1 MPTKTLERR
10 PQHIPRRGGPS
21 VTGDPVYLGE
31 LPTPLAAPV
40 TLRRSNH
47 PPIPA
52 LPAPDDLDD
61 PAAGLTSAERQA
73 ARRQAVG
80 HSRTRRVVGDIVV
93 FGLIALV
100 LWFTWPVRFGGAT
113 TFVVVHG
120 HSMDPTFRSGDLVVV
135 RKTNHYRV
143 GDIAAYHVPEGQA
156 GAGSGVIHRIVRREG
171 DRFVF
176 KGDNRATEDQ
186 WRPRASDIQGKF
198 AVRLPLPG
206 EKFWALLPWVW
217 CVLVGVVVVWMF
229 WPPRETRRGRGSAT

>member
-1 MPTKTLERR
+1 MPTMTTTTLERR
-10 PQHIPRRGGPS
+10 PQRIPRRPERGVDLRAGARE
-21 VTGDPVYLGE
+21 PVR
-31 LPTPLAAPV
+31 
-40 TLRRSNH
+40 LRSS
-47 PPIPA
+47 IPA
-52 LPAPDDLDD
+52 SVSGDSAVAPEEPNPND
-61 PAAGLTSAERQA
+61 PAAGLTRAERQA
-73 ARRQAVG
+73 ARRRAVG
-80 HSRTRRVVGDIVV
+80 HGRTRRVISDIVI

-135 RKTNHYRV
+135 RTTNQYRV

-198 AVRLPLPG
+198 VVRLPLPG
-206 EKFWALLPWVW
+206 ETFWALLPWVW